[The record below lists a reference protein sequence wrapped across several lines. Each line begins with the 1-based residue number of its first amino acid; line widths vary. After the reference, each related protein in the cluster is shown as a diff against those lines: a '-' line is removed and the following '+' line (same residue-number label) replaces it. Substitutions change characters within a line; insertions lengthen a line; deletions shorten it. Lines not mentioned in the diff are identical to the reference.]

1 MSGNVSLAWGFR
13 GARAPKDTRLESL
26 LLFDGRRRMRD
37 EEILARFPEGG
48 RQERTR
54 QQRPH
59 PGKPTQAI
67 ASFARDW
74 RALGGARILSTLE
87 GLESGHDERKTC
99 RQN

>member
-1 MSGNVSLAWGFR
+1 MSGKFSLAWGIR

-26 LLFDGRRRMRD
+26 LLFDRRRRMRD
-37 EEILARFPEGG
+37 EEILARFPEGD

-67 ASFARDW
+67 APFARDW
-74 RALGGARILSTLE
+74 RALSGARILSNLE
-87 GLESGHDERKTC
+87 GLGAGHEQRKNC
-99 RQN
+99 RQ